1 MSEFEETMSGRAMF
15 GMGVTPPGKVQ
26 SNHNSK
32 EPQEAEHKSAGRPLK
47 NMWSPV
53 ELYVSDEGDE
63 VGYYVK
69 IEYTDTQLIT
79 GRVITTF
86 LSVSKD
92 TGELG
97 QVVRKGRI
105 GEWVPMEGEPYNPRR
120 PYFVFTSKSCP
131 LLIYRIRLDNDGN
144 VVEEHLWYAEIGKQ
158 LGEHGFV
165 VYVKPRAEVGNDA
178 LVGRVRGVVLGG
190 GRERLVTGVT
200 AGKEESASAAGK
212 EESVSPADASVDAV
226 MAELNDELNR
236 LVEEESESGE
246 STVGETEAEE
256 VAKQESEDGGV
267 EPTKSPTPEPVSEPA
282 ESGSTMKSP
291 TPETVIEPEESGST
305 PKSPTPGILPAETP
319 VTFEVPEL

>member
-1 MSEFEETMSGRAMF
+1 MSEFEEAMSGRAMF
-15 GMGVTPPGKVQ
+15 GMGITPSGKAQ
-26 SNHNSK
+26 SSHNS
-32 EPQEAEHKSAGRPLK
+32 AEHKSAGRPLK

-92 TGELG
+92 TGEFG
-97 QVVRKGRI
+97 PVVRKGRI
-105 GEWVPMEGEPYNPRR
+105 GEWVPMEGETYNPRR

-165 VYVKPRAEVGNDA
+165 VYVKPKAEVGNDA

-190 GRERLVTGVT
+190 GRERLVTGATPVKEEGAS
-200 AGKEESASAAGK
+200 AGEESATLVK
-212 EESVSPADASVDAV
+212 EEGASVDAV

-236 LVEEESESGE
+236 LVEEEDEESEVKDVTEVEPEATKATDDTEVEPEATGGEQGTSESVIKLTE
-246 STVGETEAEE
+246 SRSAFK
-256 VAKQESEDGGV
+256 APS
-267 EPTKSPTPEPVSEPA
+267 
-282 ESGSTMKSP
+282 
-291 TPETVIEPEESGST
+291 
-305 PKSPTPGILPAETP
+305 PGIPSAEIPA
-319 VTFEVPEL
+319 TFEVPEL

>member
-1 MSEFEETMSGRAMF
+1 MSEFEETMSG
-15 GMGVTPPGKVQ
+15 MGITPSGKAQ
-26 SNHNSK
+26 SSHNS
-32 EPQEAEHKSAGRPLK
+32 AEHKSAGRPLK

-92 TGELG
+92 TGEFG
-97 QVVRKGRI
+97 PVVRKGRI

-165 VYVKPRAEVGNDA
+165 VYVKPKAEVGNNA

-190 GRERLVTGVT
+190 GRERLVTGAT
-200 AGKEESASAAGK
+200 AEEESTTPVKEEGASAEEESATPVK
-212 EESVSPADASVDAV
+212 EEGASVDAV

-236 LVEEESESGE
+236 LAEEEL
-246 STVGETEAEE
+246 EAEQATSE
-256 VAKQESEDGGV
+256 EAEKDAEDAKVEPEDEGV
-267 EPTKSPTPEPVSEPA
+267 EDTKGTPESVIEPA
-282 ESGSTMKSP
+282 ESRSAFKA
-291 TPETVIEPEESGST
+291 
-305 PKSPTPGILPAETP
+305 PTPGIPPVETP
-319 VTFEVPEL
+319 ATFEVPEL

>member
-15 GMGVTPPGKVQ
+15 GMGITPSGKAQ
-26 SNHNSK
+26 SSHNS
-32 EPQEAEHKSAGRPLK
+32 AENKSAGRPLK

-97 QVVRKGRI
+97 PVVRKGRI

-165 VYVKPRAEVGNDA
+165 VYVKPKAEVGNDA

-190 GRERLVTGVT
+190 GRERLVTGAV
-200 AGKEESASAAGK
+200 AEEES
-212 EESVSPADASVDAV
+212 ASVDAV

-236 LVEEESESGE
+236 LVEEEDEESEVKDVTEVEPEATKATDATEVEPEATKVTGGEQGTSESVIKLTE
-246 STVGETEAEE
+246 SRSAFK
-256 VAKQESEDGGV
+256 A
-267 EPTKSPTPEPVSEPA
+267 
-282 ESGSTMKSP
+282 
-291 TPETVIEPEESGST
+291 
-305 PKSPTPGILPAETP
+305 PTPGILSAETP
-319 VTFEVPEL
+319 ATFEVPEL

>member
-15 GMGVTPPGKVQ
+15 GMGITPSGKAQ
-26 SNHNSK
+26 SSHNS
-32 EPQEAEHKSAGRPLK
+32 AEHKSAGRPLK

-97 QVVRKGRI
+97 PVVRKGRI

-165 VYVKPRAEVGNDA
+165 VYVKPKAEVGNDA

-190 GRERLVTGVT
+190 GRERLVTGAT
-200 AGKEESASAAGK
+200 AVEESTVAAAVEEGPVAS
-212 EESVSPADASVDAV
+212 SVDAAV
-226 MAELNDELNR
+226 AELNDELNR
-236 LVEEESESGE
+236 LVEEEGEESEVKDATEVEPEATKATGGEQGASESVIKLTE
-246 STVGETEAEE
+246 SRSAFK
-256 VAKQESEDGGV
+256 A
-267 EPTKSPTPEPVSEPA
+267 
-282 ESGSTMKSP
+282 
-291 TPETVIEPEESGST
+291 
-305 PKSPTPGILPAETP
+305 PTPGIPTAETP
-319 VTFEVPEL
+319 ATFEVPEL